1 MHRGAAFGWFNLTAG
16 VMLLPASVI
25 FGFLYQQA
33 GAMAAFGFSAA
44 CALGAAFA
52 LWRWARNPAIH

>member
-1 MHRGAAFGWFNLTAG
+1 
-16 VMLLPASVI
+16 MLLPASVI